1 MGAVLM
7 REVAGVSSRY
17 TVYAETPP
25 VANSPRLTALTE
37 GSTMLRRDT
46 LLYMKVIVQIPCF
59 NEEQTLP
66 SVMHD
71 MPKSIPGVDELETL
85 VIDDGSTDRTVEVA
99 RELGVTHV
107 VRHNGNKG
115 LAAAFQTGLDACL
128 RLGADIIVNT
138 DGDNQYPQQMIPDLV
153 APIVRG
159 DAEMVIGD
167 RQVRRIEHF
176 SPVKKVLQVMGSWVV
191 RQASGTEVPDAPSG
205 FRALSREA
213 ALRINVIT
221 KYTYT
226 LETIVQAGKKNIKI
240 MSVPVTTNKVTR
252 PSRLVRGI
260 FDYVKKSGATIVR
273 LYAMYEPLKVF
284 FYIGLVLLLIA
295 AYGTV
300 KLLLHYFLQE
310 GWNFRQTFE
319 RHMPTTIATLIA
331 LVFGFQIWLIGLLA
345 DLIAGSRR
353 ITEEVLYRVKRT
365 ELELAALRERGQAIV
380 AKLDGEAAPAQQPAA
395 GGAALAGDAVSAAQE
410 EVRAALTTKRET

>member
-1 MGAVLM
+1 
-7 REVAGVSSRY
+7 
-17 TVYAETPP
+17 
-25 VANSPRLTALTE
+25 
-37 GSTMLRRDT
+37 
-46 LLYMKVIVQIPCF
+46 MKVIVQIPCY

-66 SVMHD
+66 LVMRD
-71 MPKSIPGVDELETL
+71 MPRSIPGVDVLETL

-99 RELGVTHV
+99 RELGVNHI

-115 LAAAFQTGLDACL
+115 LAAAYQSGLDACL

-153 APIVRG
+153 GPILRG
-159 DAEMVIGD
+159 EADMVIGN
-167 RQVRRIEHF
+167 RQVREIAHF
-176 SPVKKVLQVMGSWVV
+176 SPVKKLLQVMGSWVV
-191 RQASGTEVPDAPSG
+191 RQASGTSVPDAPSG
-205 FRALSREA
+205 FRAMSREA

-240 MSVPVTTNKVTR
+240 ASVPVRTNEVTR
-252 PSRLVRGI
+252 PSRLVRGV

-273 LYAMYEPLKVF
+273 LYALYEPLKVF
-284 FYIGLVLLLIA
+284 FYIGLVLMLIA
-295 AYGTV
+295 LYGTV

-310 GWNFRQTFE
+310 DMNFRQTFE

-345 DLIAGSRR
+345 DLIAAGRR
-353 ITEEVLYRVKRT
+353 LTEDTLYRVKRM
-365 ELELAALRERGQAIV
+365 ELELFDLRERGRVIV
-380 AKLDGEAAPAQQPAA
+380 ERLDGNGHEVPAA
-395 GGAALAGDAVSAAQE
+395 EPADDVVVERGEPVPTGSAAR
-410 EVRAALTTKRET
+410 VGTGPETSL